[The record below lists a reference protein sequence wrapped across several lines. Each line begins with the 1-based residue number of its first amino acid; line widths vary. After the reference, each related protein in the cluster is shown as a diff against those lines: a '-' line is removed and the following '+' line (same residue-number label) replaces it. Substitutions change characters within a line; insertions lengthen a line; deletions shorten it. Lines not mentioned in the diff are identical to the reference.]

1 LTAIF
6 LASEIS
12 GGYELFVPLMLCAA
26 ISYLVSKF
34 LVKNSIYTHE
44 LAERGELLTHDKDQ
58 NVLTL
63 MTLTDEIETD
73 FIPVMPENTLGVLVR
88 VVAKSQRNLHPVVDK
103 RGMLK
108 GLIDLQD
115 IREIMF
121 DRDRYDSVTVLDL
134 MVVPDKLIVLDD
146 KMDAVMSKF
155 ESSGAWNLPVI
166 DSKGKYIGFVSR
178 SKLFNAYRRWL
189 KATSG

>member
-1 LTAIF
+1 MTAGVLHAPLTAIF

-34 LVKNSIYTHE
+34 LVKNSIYTYE
-44 LAERGELLTHDKDQ
+44 LAERGELLTHDKDK

-73 FIPVMPENTLGVLVR
+73 FIPVMPDNTLGILVR
-88 VVAKSQRNLHPVVDK
+88 VIAKSQRNLHPVVDK
-103 RGMLK
+103 
-108 GLIDLQD
+108 
-115 IREIMF
+115 E
-121 DRDRYDSVTVLDL
+121 L
-134 MVVPDKLIVLDD
+134 MVVPDHLIVHND
-146 KMDAVMSKF
+146 KMDSVMSKF
-155 ESSGAWNLPVI
+155 ESSGAWNLPVV
-166 DSKGKYIGFVSR
+166 DSEGKYMGFVSR

-189 KATSG
+189 KASSG